1 MKNIVILGS
10 TGSIGQNVL
19 KVLEDSSGEFR
30 IWGLSCH
37 SNIQKLITQI
47 KKFSPLFAVV
57 SDSKAYAALRKLSF
71 PNTNILEGEKGLE
84 EITSA
89 SEVDVVLNALV
100 GSSGMLP
107 SLKTVQSGKTLLL
120 ANKESLVMAGE
131 LITKTARENRAE
143 ILPIDSEHS
152 ALKQCLMSGKK
163 EEIRNLILTASG
175 GPFLKTPLKDFKKI
189 TVKQALTHP
198 IWKMGKKITI
208 DSATLMNKGLEIIE
222 AFWLFD
228 ISAEKIK
235 VLIHPQSVIHSMVEY
250 QDGSY
255 IAQLS
260 VPDMKISIS
269 YALFYPQRMPGQDG
283 SLDFVRLKNLT
294 FENPDLKRFPCLSL
308 AYQALKEGGS
318 FPAVLNSANEI
329 AVRSFLESR
338 IPFLKIPKIIE
349 KTLERHQQVINPS
362 LEEILEAKSW
372 AEHCAYSL
380 TGER

>member
-1 MKNIVILGS
+1 M
-10 TGSIGQNVL
+10 
-19 KVLEDSSGEFR
+19 E
-30 IWGLSCH
+30 
-37 SNIQKLITQI
+37 QI
-47 KKFSPLFAVV
+47 
-57 SDSKAYAALRKLSF
+57 
-71 PNTNILEGEKGLE
+71 I
-84 EITSA
+84 SA
-89 SEVDVVLNALV
+89 PEVDVVLNALV

-143 ILPIDSEHS
+143 IIPIDSEHS

-189 TVKQALTHP
+189 TVKQALAHP
-198 IWKMGKKITI
+198 TWKMGKKITI

-235 VLIHPQSVIHSMVEY
+235 ILIHPQSIIHSMVEY

-269 YALFYPQRMPGQDG
+269 YALFYPQRMPGQNG

-329 AVRSFLESR
+329 AVRSFLENR

-349 KTLERHQQVINPS
+349 KTLERHQKLINPG
-362 LEEILEAKSW
+362 LEEIVEARNW
-372 AEHCAYSL
+372 AEHYAYNL
-380 TGER
+380 TGEK